1 MKHKFLVRIFVI
13 LCALLLLAAAA
24 AVGLYYYVFSIP
36 EPNGL
41 SLASWPNRFT
51 DNFPGWI
58 EAEGNTV
65 RVADIGLERLDEYG
79 LCLQILDASGRE
91 AFSYRKPASWPEAYS
106 AAELAALAEQPYK
119 DGRSVFVSSTDAGA
133 QTWTC
138 LVGFPYPI
146 GKRMIYYN
154 GRTVGRLL
162 PVFAAAAALILGIA
176 AAALFLYGLWLTRR
190 TAAITR
196 GIEAASRREYQA
208 LPERGLFSDVNA
220 ALNQMDAR
228 LRHSEQLRSQTER
241 ERREWIANITH
252 DLKTPLS
259 PIRGYAELLADG
271 SADGDTA
278 REYGAVI
285 LKNAEHTQA
294 LINDLKLTYQL
305 ESGAL
310 PCRPRPVELI
320 RYVKELLIDVANMPA
335 FSDRDISFASDL
347 PEFTA
352 QIDPDLFRRAL
363 ENLVIN
369 ALIHN
374 PPDIRVTVS
383 VSRGEGGAA
392 ISIRDNGSGMSEA
405 ECARLFTRYYRGTST
420 QEKPEGS
427 GLGLA
432 IAKQIAMLHGG
443 DITVRSA
450 PGEGSEFILRLN

>member
-1 MKHKFLVRIFVI
+1 MLDGASFLQRVRYITLPMLRPTIAMIFI
-13 LCALLLLAAAA
+13 LRLGSILASDFGLFYQVPMNSNSLQTVTQTLDVYVYKALMLQANFNYSAAASFLQNLVGCALLLLAAAA

-106 AAELAALAEQPYK
+106 AAELAALAEQPYE

-228 LRHSEQLRSQTER
+228 LRHSEQLRAQT
-241 ERREWIANITH
+241 
-252 DLKTPLS
+252 
-259 PIRGYAELLADG
+259 YAMVDKFE
-271 SADGDTA
+271 
-278 REYGAVI
+278 
-285 LKNAEHTQA
+285 
-294 LINDLKLTYQL
+294 
-305 ESGAL
+305 
-310 PCRPRPVELI
+310 
-320 RYVKELLIDVANMPA
+320 
-335 FSDRDISFASDL
+335 
-347 PEFTA
+347 
-352 QIDPDLFRRAL
+352 
-363 ENLVIN
+363 
-369 ALIHN
+369 
-374 PPDIRVTVS
+374 
-383 VSRGEGGAA
+383 
-392 ISIRDNGSGMSEA
+392 
-405 ECARLFTRYYRGTST
+405 
-420 QEKPEGS
+420 
-427 GLGLA
+427 
-432 IAKQIAMLHGG
+432 
-443 DITVRSA
+443 
-450 PGEGSEFILRLN
+450 

>member
-1 MKHKFLVRIFVI
+1 MI
-13 LCALLLLAAAA
+13 LCALLLLAASA

-106 AAELAALAEQPYK
+106 AAELAALAEQPYE

-241 ERREWIANITH
+241 ERREWIAGIRRASLPH
-252 DLKTPLS
+252 PAGGADPLCE
-259 PIRGYAELLADG
+259 GTAD
-271 SADGDTA
+271 
-278 REYGAVI
+278 RRC
-285 LKNAEHTQA
+285 EHA
-294 LINDLKLTYQL
+294 
-305 ESGAL
+305 GVF
-310 PCRPRPVELI
+310 RPRYFV
-320 RYVKELLIDVANMPA
+320 
-335 FSDRDISFASDL
+335 
-347 PEFTA
+347 
-352 QIDPDLFRRAL
+352 
-363 ENLVIN
+363 
-369 ALIHN
+369 
-374 PPDIRVTVS
+374 
-383 VSRGEGGAA
+383 
-392 ISIRDNGSGMSEA
+392 
-405 ECARLFTRYYRGTST
+405 C
-420 QEKPEGS
+420 
-427 GLGLA
+427 
-432 IAKQIAMLHGG
+432 
-443 DITVRSA
+443 VRSA
-450 PGEGSEFILRLN
+450 GAHRTDRSGSVPPRPGKPGDQRADPQSPRYQSHGVRLPGRRGRRDFHP